1 MWGHSWDYLQ
11 FFDDFIGITV
21 RRNCTWLCR
30 KSFGARNGII
40 EVCNCQ
46 AKEKGLDYQPLGLHD
61 NCFFFLTFQSPTL
74 LSEFLFNLLFVT
86 EKQKSIKNL
95 IKNVEIF
102 LDSLAYDFSTRS
114 FGWSCKDKQE
124 HYIVQ

>member
-1 MWGHSWDYLQ
+1 MTLSGLLSGEIVHDCVENLLEREMGSLKSAIARPKKRAWTISHLACMTIV
-11 FFDDFIGITV
+11 FFS
-21 RRNCTWLCR
+21 L
-30 KSFGARNGII
+30 
-40 EVCNCQ
+40 
-46 AKEKGLDYQPLGLHD
+46 
-61 NCFFFLTFQSPTL
+61 FQNPTL

-114 FGWSCKDKQE
+114 FG
-124 HYIVQ
+124 